1 MPLKFPLIVYVT
13 IYFLYNDTSATFQ
26 RNKINCSYLYLDYLN
41 LQQSKIL
48 IININRLTW
57 IIPRLRHSY
66 YIRGAGLEVS
76 RDSIG
81 YADSSLRH
89 DRSSHME
96 YRTNLLSV
104 SYNEPIL
111 PAQSCRIACDTRIYS
126 TAMRRL
132 RVETRHLLHATL
144 QRGLFGYLRE
154 TDQGQGRPFRNGAV
168 IGGRRCNLRP
178 FRRPR
183 VSPSTLLIDCHSSEV
198 TKIRITSFTPSYL
211 KRGTEMNAEAS

>member
-1 MPLKFPLIVYVT
+1 M
-13 IYFLYNDTSATFQ
+13 
-26 RNKINCSYLYLDYLN
+26 
-41 LQQSKIL
+41 
-48 IININRLTW
+48 
-57 IIPRLRHSY
+57 
-66 YIRGAGLEVS
+66 S

-81 YADSSLRH
+81 YADSSLRY
-89 DRSSHME
+89 DSGGPLIWNIAQ
-96 YRTNLLSV
+96 T
-104 SYNEPIL
+104 SYQCRITSPIL

-144 QRGLFGYLRE
+144 QSGLFGYLRE

-183 VSPSTLLIDCHSSEV
+183 VSPSTLLIDCYSFKV
-198 TKIRITSFTPSYL
+198 TKIRITSFTHPI
-211 KRGTEMNAEAS
+211 